1 MRTCRALIFD
11 FDGVI
16 VESEPIKTLAFQIL
30 YREYGPEVVAAAVA
44 HHEANGGIPRRTK
57 IRHCHKMLLDI
68 ELNQEELDRLCRQFS
83 ALVEGKVVASDWVPG
98 AKAALFDQFGR
109 RPMFIVSGTP
119 QDEITRILE
128 RRGMKAWF
136 VEAHGSP
143 PDKATT
149 IRGILAR
156 HGLDRRAVLFVGDAA
171 ADWRAARE
179 TGVRFLGR
187 LADPGQNPFPAG
199 TPVISD
205 LTQLVP

>member
-11 FDGVI
+11 FDGVL
-16 VESEPIKTLAFQIL
+16 VESEPIKTRAFQIL

-98 AKAALFDQFGR
+98 AKEALFDHFGR

-187 LADPGQNPFPAG
+187 LADPGRNPFPAG